1 MAFKIPDNIAIELEK
16 NNLGFRVGMG
26 LNKSFCEIV
35 DKLAND
41 AVIIR
46 EEADDVG
53 VEAEKAAL
61 NKAYATFQRAGR
73 PKTQGQAILEAVSK
87 TSDENA
93 QLRAELEALKAKL
106 ATAEPDEKTKKNK

>member
-1 MAFKIPDNIAIELEK
+1 
-16 NNLGFRVGMG
+16 MG

-35 DKLAND
+35 DRLAGD

-53 VEAEKAAL
+53 VEAEKTAM
-61 NKAYATFQRAGR
+61 NKAFAKFQQVGR
-73 PKTQGQAILEAVSK
+73 PKTQGQAILEAVNK

-93 QLRAELEALKAKL
+93 ALRAEIDALKAKL
-106 ATAEPDEKTKKNK
+106 ATAEPDDKSKKNK